1 MAGGKFL
8 GGFRLAL
15 GFLAVLAC
23 TAARAEDL
31 DQGKS
36 PQKLF
41 ADSCA
46 ACHKSAKGLTK
57 RGYLALYFFLRDHYA
72 SNSTSAWALTSY
84 LESVEGTPRGH
95 QQKSTER
102 TTHAPPPQVSRT
114 SGTPPRPPAG
124 LPQR

>member
-1 MAGGKFL
+1 MRGRFSVR
-8 GGFRLAL
+8 FRLAL
-15 GFLAVLAC
+15 AFLAVLAC

-84 LESVEGTPRGH
+84 LESVEGAPRGRS
-95 QQKSTER
+95 QKSAEK
-102 TTHAPPPQVSRT
+102 TTHAPSPQASST
-114 SGTPPRPPAG
+114 PGTPPRPPSAV
-124 LPQR
+124 PQR